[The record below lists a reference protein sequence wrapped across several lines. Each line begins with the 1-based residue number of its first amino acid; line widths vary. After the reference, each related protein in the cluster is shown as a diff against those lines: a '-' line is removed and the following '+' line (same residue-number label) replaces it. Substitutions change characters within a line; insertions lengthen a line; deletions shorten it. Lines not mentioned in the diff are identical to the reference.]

1 MILCDLLRVEKSRE
15 ELRKIKIF
23 WKILKKHLTIYNTC
37 VIIYSGGEEMDEKE
51 KVLLIVAIVNLTT
64 AIVKLVDTFKKRGN

>member
-1 MILCDLLRVEKSRE
+1 MRRVEKKFKKNE
-15 ELRKIKIF
+15 KN
-23 WKILKKHLTIYNTC
+23 LKKYLTIYNKS

>member
-1 MILCDLLRVEKSRE
+1 
-15 ELRKIKIF
+15 
-23 WKILKKHLTIYNTC
+23 
-37 VIIYSGGEEMDEKE
+37 MDEKE